1 MLMQTQEDLSRVAV
15 VAARSKMLVKD
26 VAREAFELGLS
37 ILEDDPTLTMGDPLD
52 PTDMGQK
59 VLLAGKKVVITGSEG

>member
-37 ILEDDPTLTMGDPLD
+37 ILEDDPTFTMGDPLD